1 MDGYVPKCTAGRNCG
16 SSTEKEEPCDEC
28 LRREVIRCFEN
39 ALMEL
44 PEDVGGFG
52 KSDSYIQGITDA
64 MRFSLEKN
72 IEEIKTLNKEL
83 KEHGMPTGGVL

>member
-1 MDGYVPKCTAGRNCG
+1 
-16 SSTEKEEPCDEC
+16 
-28 LRREVIRCFEN
+28 
-39 ALMEL
+39 MEL

-52 KSDSYIQGITDA
+52 KFDSYIQGITDA